1 MNYFLRIASYLFHPI
16 LMPLLGTVI
25 YYLITPRF
33 IETEIIEVKV
43 SAIIIITVLIPIITF
58 FLLKNLTVVDSIK
71 LKDVRERKFPL
82 MIQTLL
88 ILLIIKMV
96 FSAYETPELFYF
108 FVGVLFSTLTALVL
122 VFFSFKISLH
132 QMGIAGVTMFL
143 IALSVH
149 FKLNFLFGIGF
160 FFFCNGWVASSR
172 LHKNSHN
179 YPELIAGFF
188 LGIIPQVIM
197 LNFWL

>member
-16 LMPLLGTVI
+16 LMPFLGTVI
-25 YYLITPRF
+25 YYRITPRF

-71 LKDVRERKFPL
+71 LKDVKERKFPL

-108 FVGVLFSTLTALVL
+108 FVGVLFYFQL
-122 VFFSFKISLH
+122 K
-132 QMGIAGVTMFL
+132 
-143 IALSVH
+143 
-149 FKLNFLFGIGF
+149 
-160 FFFCNGWVASSR
+160 
-172 LHKNSHN
+172 
-179 YPELIAGFF
+179 
-188 LGIIPQVIM
+188 
-197 LNFWL
+197 